1 MKGFFFFGLWPCERL
16 RSRSVHVFK
25 HMFLVFKQHYTY
37 FYILFHPHVFLKN
50 TKNVTRIIL
59 PNGSLG
65 WLVCCGGWFGF
76 WFVEIELGFII
87 LGSCWRLLWIWIN
100 VFFLFL
106 LLLLLFIYLKLKINF
121 FNSNVDVAFFFNK
134 IFFYYFSCHVSF
146 NSANNTH
153 HLPCRCF
160 LLVI

>member
-1 MKGFFFFGLWPCERL
+1 MGVIYPYANALKQCHFQHVRGRKL
-16 RSRSVHVFK
+16 RVCLVHVFK

-37 FYILFHPHVFLKN
+37 FYTLFHPHVFLKN
-50 TKNVTRIIL
+50 TKNVIRTTL

-100 VFFLFL
+100 VFFLFF
-106 LLLLLFIYLKLKINF
+106 LLLLFIYLKLKINF
-121 FNSNVDVAFFFNK
+121 FNSNVDVAFFLVSIRK
-134 IFFYYFSCHVSF
+134 YFVII
-146 NSANNTH
+146 
-153 HLPCRCF
+153 
-160 LLVI
+160 LVAM